1 MSLFLAVVLKLL
13 KVWIEHLKFE
23 APIPTLREAIK
34 QEQWFSG
41 IVMGT
46 AFFEVWGL
54 ELLKEK
60 FEGKISG
67 DKLEDLRLEEII
79 LLLYSSEII
88 DEPTYTKMME
98 VKKVRNKIV
107 HNPYE
112 LLELDKPETFI
123 EKAIDCLKALGL
135 PDKKDP
141 LNRYDLPPA

>member
-1 MSLFLAVVLKLL
+1 MAVFFNILIIIKKLL
-13 KVWIEHLKFE
+13 ELWSRLKFE
-23 APIPTLREAIK
+23 APIPTLRKTIEQK
-34 QEQWFSG
+34 QWFSG
-41 IVMGT
+41 IVMAS
-46 AFFEVWGL
+46 AFFEFWGL

-60 FEGKISG
+60 LKDKISG

-88 DEPTYTKMME
+88 DQPTYAKMME

-112 LLELDKPETFI
+112 LLELDEPESLI

-135 PDKKDP
+135 PDEKEPIYKF
-141 LNRYDLPPA
+141 